1 MGCGSIKS
9 VQETNQP
16 IQMKQ
21 KSLKL
26 KTSSTLPEEIKK
38 KVFRN
43 KDGKLFYIVEEDN
56 KYIQVPLLNSAEQ
69 NSLLNRRRQMRTQ
82 SDQLF

>member
-1 MGCGSIKS
+1 MGCGSIKLPM
-9 VQETNQP
+9 ETSQP

-21 KSLKL
+21 KRLKL
-26 KTSSTLPEEIKK
+26 KTSSTLPDDIKK

-56 KYIQVPLLNSAEQ
+56 KYIQVPMLNSAEQ